1 MSFEQAERLKDVQQ
15 SKTRIMFNRC
25 AQLRAAGE
33 KVIALTLGEP
43 DFDTPEYVKESCKK
57 ALDEGFTKYADNVG
71 IAPLREAIC
80 QKLRDENSLEYYPE
94 EIGVTSGVAQGM
106 FAAILSFLNPGDEIL
121 VPDPVYL
128 TYNEIPK
135 VAGAVVKNYRLL
147 EENNFQVDIEE
158 IKSLITEKTKMIVI
172 VSPSN
177 PTGGILSE
185 KNLEDISRIAIE
197 NDLLVLSD
205 EIYER
210 LTYGEG
216 GRCVSIA
223 SFPNMKER
231 TIILNGLSKSMAMTG
246 WRIGY
251 MAAPTK
257 LIEPMNRLAFY
268 MTAGAT
274 SFAQYAAVDALRKGG
289 KYVEEMRLE
298 FKRRR
303 DYMVAEVNKL
313 NNFSC
318 AVPEGAFY
326 VFMNIKKT
334 KMTSQEF
341 CEFALEKTGLAVIPG
356 DAFGNCGEGYVRM
369 SYAAS
374 MEVLAEAVECLKI
387 LDGCFDNK

>member
-1 MSFEQAERLKDVQQ
+1 MSFQQAERLKDVQQ
-15 SKTRIMFNRC
+15 SKTRIMFNKC

-43 DFDTPEYVKESCKK
+43 DFDTPEYVKESCKR
-57 ALDEGFTKYADNVG
+57 ALDEGLTKYADNVG

-80 QKLRDENSLEYYPE
+80 QKLREENGLEYSPE

-106 FAAILSFLNPGDEIL
+106 FAAIVSFLNPGDEIL

-210 LTYGEG
+210 LTYSESN
-216 GRCVSIA
+216 RCVSIA

-251 MAAPTK
+251 MAAPAE

-274 SFAQYAAVDALRKGG
+274 SFAQYAAVDAFRGG
-289 KYVEEMRLE
+289 SKYVEEMRLE

-303 DYMVAEVNKL
+303 DYLAAEVNKL
-313 NNFSC
+313 KHFSC

-334 KMTSQEF
+334 GMTSQEF
-341 CEFALEKTGLAVIPG
+341 CEFALEKTRLAVIPG
-356 DAFGNCGEGYVRM
+356 DAFGSCGEGFVRM

-374 MEVLAEAVECLKI
+374 MEVLSEAVECLKI
-387 LDGCFDNK
+387 LDNCFDNK